1 MAIFGK
7 QLVGIN
13 LSMYQIQKDDLF
25 LSGSTSEDGKG
36 EGRNQGSDT
45 QLVHT
50 SIYNRER
57 K

>member
-1 MAIFGK
+1 MFGK

-13 LSMYQIQKDDLF
+13 LSMYQIEKDDLF